1 MKIAITEVVAK
12 NSGKLGAIVGQK
24 DVAELK
30 IASGEVNLGLELAKR
45 FSPGHQPRNLNIAA
59 AMKIHG
65 RSRGLDV
72 RAEHS
77 LNRIP
82 AAKNSLDSAYIRVL
96 NMQVRVHLAQVII
109 KDAFMQCSAG
119 GKIH

>member
-1 MKIAITEVVAK
+1 M
-12 NSGKLGAIVGQK
+12 GQK

-30 IASGEVNLGLELAKR
+30 IASGEVNLRLELAKR

-59 AMKIHG
+59 AMEIHR
-65 RSRGLDV
+65 RSPGLDV

-82 AAKNSLDSAYIRVL
+82 DAKNSLDSTYIRVL

-109 KDAFMQCSAG
+109 KDAFMQCSAD
-119 GKIH
+119 GKIHSRFAASQGTVLQTDKTGE